1 VLRCGSCGLLF
12 SDPRPSGQDI
22 AEFFASQYITDK
34 RRADVDFSSF
44 RELTLRREALLVRR
58 YLPNG
63 GRLLDVG
70 CASGAFMRQFADD
83 RMWTVEGVEP
93 SRFAAEHA
101 RNTWKLNVHTG
112 FLRDLKLAANS
123 FDAIASL
130 DSFYFHPEPNEDL
143 AEMAR
148 LVVPKGHLFIEIPG
162 LTFRLLKN
170 VGPLA
175 YLLYGESVRLNP
187 GLHLYFYSTAT
198 LSRLVAKHG
207 FQLVARYP
215 QQGPTYGSKSLR
227 LANGAYFRVA
237 ALLYKLSGG
246 RLNCAPKEFL
256 VFQRVPRA
264 VL

>member
-1 VLRCGSCGLLF
+1 VRCKSCRLLF
-12 SDPRPSGQDI
+12 SDPRPSPHDI
-22 AEFFASQYITDK
+22 ADFFASQYITD
-34 RRADVDFSSF
+34 RHRAEVDFSSL
-44 RELTLRREALLVRR
+44 RELTLKREMALARRF
-58 YLPNG
+58 LPNG
-63 GRLLDVG
+63 GRLLDIG

-83 RMWTVEGVEP
+83 RKWTVEGVEP
-93 SRFAAEHA
+93 SRFAAEYA

-148 LVVPKGHLFIEIPG
+148 LLVPKGHLFIEIPG

-175 YLLYGESVRLNP
+175 YLLYGETVRLNP

-198 LSRLVAKHG
+198 LSRLVGKHG

-215 QQGPTYGSKSLR
+215 QQGPTYGSKRLR
-227 LANGAYFRVA
+227 LANGAYFGVA

-256 VFQRVPRA
+256 VFQRLARA
-264 VL
+264 VV